1 MPRKRKTSLW
11 PMAFFKVSRTRSFA
25 QLGKAAKSVTRALRV
40 VRPVVKTP
48 RGAGLWSAG
57 AAVGPAGLRRYHLLL
72 PPGLRAGERLPLL
85 VMLHG
90 CAQDANGFAL
100 STRMNRLAVQQRF
113 AVLYPEQD
121 RHANLQVCWNW
132 YETDSGLA
140 FREAATVLA
149 MIDQVCLLP
158 ALDRERVAVAGLSAG
173 ASMAALLA
181 SRYPARFAA
190 VAMHSG
196 VPPGAAHSTASAL
209 RAMRGHASAP
219 GSTTLSALPP
229 LLVIHGSA
237 DTVVAPSNAVAA
249 AQLWAE
255 SAGAAPAAS
264 RVVRRGQRR
273 PMTVTDFKQRGR
285 LVATLCEIVG
295 LGHAW
300 SGGAAGQPF
309 SDASGPDASRMIWSF
324 ALRQFGLVRTV
335 EQTVAAG
342 LQA

>member
-11 PMAFFKVSRTRSFA
+11 PMSLFKVGQTAGVA
-25 QLGKAAKSVTRALRV
+25 QLRKAAGSMGRVLRV
-40 VRPVVKTP
+40 VRPVVKAP

-57 AAVGPAGLRRYHLLL
+57 AALGPAGMRRYRLLL
-72 PPGLRAGERLPLL
+72 PPGLRVGERLPLL

-90 CAQDANGFAL
+90 CAQDANAFAL

-121 RHANLQVCWNW
+121 RHANLQGCWNW
-132 YETDSGLA
+132 YETDRGLV
-140 FREAATVLA
+140 FREGATVLA

-158 ALDRERVAVAGLSAG
+158 AIDGGRVAVAGLSAG
-173 ASMAALLA
+173 ASLAALLA
-181 SRYPARFAA
+181 SRYPSRFCA

-196 VPPGAAHSTASAL
+196 VPPGAAHSTATAL
-209 RAMRGHASAP
+209 RAMRGHAPAP
-219 GSTTLSALPP
+219 ALTTPTALPP
-229 LLVIHGSA
+229 LLVLHGTA
-237 DTVVAPSNAVAA
+237 DTTVALSNAVASA
-249 AQLWAE
+249 RLWAE
-255 SAGAAPAAS
+255 AAGAQPASS
-264 RVVRRGQRR
+264 RVVRRGKRR

-285 LVATLCEIVG
+285 LAATLCEIDG

-309 SDASGPDASRMIWSF
+309 SDASGPDASRMIWAF
-324 ALRQFGLVRTV
+324 ARRQFGLVRTV
-335 EQTVAAG
+335 EQPVAED

>member
-1 MPRKRKTSLW
+1 MGRRRKTPLW
-11 PMAFFKVSRTRSFA
+11 PMAFLKV
-25 QLGKAAKSVTRALRV
+25 AKSMGRALRL
-40 VRPVVKTP
+40 VRPVAKAP

-57 AAVGPAGLRRYHLLL
+57 MALGPAGMRRYRLLL
-72 PPGLRAGERLPLL
+72 PPGLGVGERLPLL

-90 CAQDANGFAL
+90 CTQDANGFAL

-121 RHANLQVCWNW
+121 RHAHLQGCWNW
-132 YETDSGLA
+132 YETDGGLA
-140 FREAATVLA
+140 YREAATVLA

-158 ALDRERVAVAGLSAG
+158 TIDRSRAAVAGLSAG

-181 SRYPARFAA
+181 SRYPARFCA

-209 RAMRGHASAP
+209 RAMRGHAPAP
-219 GSTTLSALPP
+219 SKTPLTALPP
-229 LLVIHGSA
+229 LLAIQGTA
-237 DTVVAPSNAVAA
+237 DTVVAPGNALAA

-255 SAGAAPAAS
+255 AAGAQPGAS
-264 RVVRRGQRR
+264 RVLRRGQRR

-285 LVATLCEIVG
+285 LAVTLCEIQG

-300 SGGAAGQPF
+300 SGGAAGQPL

-324 ALRQFGLVRTV
+324 ALRQFGPVRTV
-335 EQTVAAG
+335 DRTVTEH